1 MTGKLL
7 QEICQVSCRNAHNGL
22 IYCGYLLP
30 VALRCLVYNYMM
42 QCVVKPS
49 GGGLIRF
56 RTPGASCY
64 PPVHVPDLAATYS
77 RGVWTVSVHVTVVFI
92 SRCIC

>member
-1 MTGKLL
+1 MYSF
-7 QEICQVSCRNAHNGL
+7 SCRNAHNGL

-30 VALRCLVYNYMM
+30 AALCCLVYNYMM

-77 RGVWTVSVHVTVVFI
+77 FPSQQGSVDCDCGVH
-92 SRCIC
+92 